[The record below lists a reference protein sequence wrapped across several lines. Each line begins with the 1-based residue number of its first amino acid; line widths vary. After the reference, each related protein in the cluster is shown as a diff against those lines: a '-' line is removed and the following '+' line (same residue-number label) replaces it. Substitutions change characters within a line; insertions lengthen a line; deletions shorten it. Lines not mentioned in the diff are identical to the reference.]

1 MSTRESDPRCA
12 ASHGIFVKL
21 INRTLER
28 VVCER
33 IALARTIWSRTRGLL
48 GRPPLSQGEG
58 LLIEPCQS
66 VHMFFMRYAIDVV
79 FLDRE
84 YRVVA
89 LRPELRPWRVTRYFR
104 DAYAALELP
113 AGAARAA
120 GLEPGHQLAI
130 EDD

>member
-1 MSTRESDPRCA
+1 M
-12 ASHGIFVKL
+12 KL
-21 INRTLER
+21 INRTLDR
-28 VVCER
+28 VVCQR
-33 IALARTIWSRTRGLL
+33 IGLARTIWTRTRGLL
-48 GRPPLSQGEG
+48 GRPPLSAGEG

-66 VHMFFMRYAIDVV
+66 VHMFFMRYTIDVV

-113 AGAARAA
+113 AGAAGSA
-120 GLEPGHQLAI
+120 GLELGHQLAL
-130 EDD
+130 EDG